1 MAQRISGTEASM
13 ACLEASNTSV
23 YVDIEA
29 DDGPSA
35 AFVAYSANRKEVWRI
50 GDCSWRDVTTGVS
63 HLGDKLIDKV
73 VGEARSALNL
83 ALLEDGTAM
92 DEVAQSDPGRQMM
105 LPLLRHQH
113 VFRNNGN
120 AQLFGFG
127 GVDGREVP
135 DRFLEVWD
143 VSDAKEV
150 VLASDGYP
158 ELADTLE
165 ETEALLAEE
174 LREDP
179 LRIGARFSTK
189 GVRPGQV
196 SFDDLAYI
204 RFRAD

>member
-1 MAQRISGTEASM
+1 M